1 MLPCA
6 KIAAATFHSN
16 HYGLSP
22 KVSMQPNG
30 TKYKLTQL
38 KQHKQLP
45 QLNTTSAAKLY
56 YAKFDILDDHVAG
69 L

>member
-1 MLPCA
+1 
-6 KIAAATFHSN
+6 
-16 HYGLSP
+16 
-22 KVSMQPNG
+22 MQPNG

-69 L
+69 